1 MSKMDYYKVLE
12 IDENASE
19 TEIKK
24 AYRSLSYKYH
34 PDQNPDPVAG
44 EKMREINEA
53 YETLRDRDKRREY
66 DNSRHF
72 QNVNPLENIF
82 SEIFRN
88 QPPIFTQMMR
98 GHPQVNIHHPN
109 MHPMHNI
116 HNMNNVHNIFE
127 FMHQVGGGG
136 GQEIP
141 IIFTHNIQQT
151 HNQNNNHPHQP
162 QTQQQS
168 QSQSQTFN
176 VEEIKKPEPLELQ
189 IEITFE
195 NAYYGQQ
202 LPIQIERNVTQFGN
216 IIRKEKEKVYVNLPK
231 GIDQD
236 EVIMI
241 TDKGNCVN
249 QVYGDVKVQIKLL
262 KHNSFERNGLNLI
275 YTQTISFK
283 ESICGFE
290 SIIENLDGNSL
301 KLKSSPG
308 NVIQNRDEKII
319 KGKGFSRSPEVIGD
333 LIVSFKV
340 LPPKVLTEKQ
350 ILLFSEEL

>member
-1 MSKMDYYKVLE
+1 MDYYKILE

-34 PDQNPDPVAG
+34 PDHNPDDPVAG

-53 YETLRDRDKRREY
+53 YETLKDHDKRRQY
-66 DNSRHF
+66 DHSRHF
-72 QNVNPLENIF
+72 SNVNPLENLF
-82 SEIFRN
+82 SELFRN
-88 QPPIFTQMMR
+88 QHQGLFNPMMR
-98 GHPQVNIHHPN
+98 QQHPGNI
-109 MHPMHNI
+109 
-116 HNMNNVHNIFE
+116 HNIFE
-127 FMHQVGGGG
+127 FMHHVGG

-141 IIFTHNIQQT
+141 IVFTHNM
-151 HNQNNNHPHQP
+151 HNIP
-162 QTQQQS
+162 QTQPFTQ
-168 QSQSQTFN
+168 
-176 VEEIKKPEPLELQ
+176 EEPKKPEPLEMQ

-195 NAYYGQQ
+195 NAFHGQQ
-202 LPIQIERNVTQFGN
+202 LPIQIERNIIQFGN
-216 IIRKEKEKVYVNLPK
+216 IIRKEEEKVYINLPN

-236 EVIMI
+236 EII
-241 TDKGNCVN
+241 ILADKGNCVN
-249 QVYGDVKVQIKLL
+249 QVYGDVKIQIKLL
-262 KHNSFERNGLNLI
+262 KHSLFERSGLNLI
-275 YTQTISFK
+275 YNHTISFK

-290 SIIENLDGNSL
+290 AIIENLDGNSL

-319 KGKGFSRSPEVIGD
+319 KGKGFTRSPDIAGD

-340 LPPKVLTEKQ
+340 LPPKVLSEKQ